1 MLDESRDRFRRS
13 YAAGRAA
20 YQRDSLADNYSYPA
34 TLIAV
39 LVPAMLIGV
48 LFVWLHDYK
57 MLSSMK
63 SAGICVV
70 ASSVFQY
77 FARRIHN
84 RVARK
89 EGEGSVP
96 GGNE

>member
-20 YQRDSLADNYSYPA
+20 SQRDSLANNYSYPA

-39 LVPAMLIGV
+39 IVPAMLV
-48 LFVWLHDYK
+48 ALLFVWLHDYK
-57 MLSSMK
+57 MLSPMK

-70 ASSVFQY
+70 ASAVFQY
-77 FARRIHN
+77 FARRIHS
-84 RVARK
+84 RFVRK
-89 EGEGSVP
+89 
-96 GGNE
+96 

>member
-48 LFVWLHDYK
+48 LFVWLHDYR
-57 MLSSMK
+57 MVSFMK

-89 EGEGSVP
+89 GEEGSVP
-96 GGNE
+96 RGNE